1 MLRLKETLQQH
12 FQVSTEQAETDPE
25 KQAAFLQEQ
34 VQKYKSTMKN
44 KTLSLEKLNQTE
56 IQLTVKNNISQNKL
70 RL

>member
-12 FQVSTEQAETDPE
+12 FQVSTEQSETDPE